1 MKGME
6 MSKYK
11 IIAICGKSST
21 GKSTVA
27 SWLFQ
32 EMRNSGYKVSKI
44 ISNTTRPPR
53 QMEMNGVDYNFCNA
67 STFVGEGYLQD
78 YLEWTYFNHWL
89 YGTPMSALDK
99 DVENCY
105 NIGVFNP
112 SGIKQLIERDDV
124 DLFVVYLKDGAKTRV
139 SRSFDRESKPSKK
152 EIFRRFWA
160 DFRDF
165 RKFEYWLV
173 DDGRLIRN
181 RRIWTVKNMDGSR
194 DKALSALFH
203 MEDSNYLRGRK
214 L

>member
-1 MKGME
+1 
-6 MSKYK
+6 
-11 IIAICGKSST
+11 
-21 GKSTVA
+21 
-27 SWLFQ
+27 
-32 EMRNSGYKVSKI
+32 
-44 ISNTTRPPR
+44 
-53 QMEMNGVDYNFCNA
+53 
-67 STFVGEGYLQD
+67 
-78 YLEWTYFNHWL
+78 
-89 YGTPMSALDK
+89 MSALDK

-112 SGIKQLIERDDV
+112 SGIKQLIERDDI